1 MKQFAYTIQNPNG
14 IHGRPAMELA
24 KLARTFAG
32 TTITI
37 SKGEKSA
44 QATALLKLM
53 SLDVGSG
60 DTVTVTID
68 GLCEMA
74 ATVTMQNYFWNHL

>member
-1 MKQFAYTIQNPNG
+1 MMRFEHTIHNPTG
-14 IHGRPAMELA
+14 IHGRPARQIA
-24 KLARTFAG
+24 KLARRFAD

-44 QATALLKLM
+44 QASARLRLLL
-53 SLDVGSG
+53 LGAGIG

-68 GLCEMA
+68 GTDEMA
-74 ATVTMQNYFWNHL
+74 ATIAMQNFFWKNL